1 MSLFLKDFGYDFN
14 LTEKPPPVPRQLQH
28 SLTTLPL
35 TDDVHRSPSR
45 LGDLSRQSP
54 FSPIRGE
61 SPSPFSSLNVH
72 RYSSSENVSPP
83 TPQKV
88 TEI

>member
-1 MSLFLKDFGYDFN
+1 M
-14 LTEKPPPVPRQLQH
+14 TEKPPPVPRQPQH
-28 SLTTLPL
+28 SLSPL
-35 TDDVHRSPSR
+35 THSEDFHRSSSR
-45 LGDLSRQSP
+45 LGEISRQSP

-88 TEI
+88 INVENILKGENNLNL